1 MPMTYEQVL
10 QISKGDPEIAAF
22 IMGLLIKNAELV
34 TQVEGLELQV
44 KELKRQLSS
53 KSNNSSKPP
62 PVTDIENQ
70 KANEAPAVK

>member
-22 IMGLLIKNAELV
+22 VMGLLIKNAELV

-62 PVTDIENQ
+62 SSDGYR
-70 KANEAPAVK
+70 